1 MKVSYWLAAALL
13 LTGLSYGAVNSVS
26 AQEVPP
32 TVEVTAEATSEAT
45 PEAPVSVIPYTSPE
59 ALPAAVRL
67 EGLRPVYQQFN
78 RCSAAALTIQLSYFG
93 WHGTYDDTIRWL
105 NPDAED
111 VAVRLDEMAAFAA
124 EQGLKGVY
132 RIGGTLDLL
141 KALVAGG
148 FPVLV
153 ENVYYDGADAFRDW
167 MSHNRVVMGYD
178 DARGEIY
185 TFDSLL
191 GNGENNTGRPIP
203 YADVDSR
210 WRPFNRDFLVL
221 YRPEQEAEV
230 QGIMADYWD
239 AAHGAEVALQQS
251 QEELDGGASDSFTVF
266 NMGSAL
272 VELERYDEAADAFD
286 RARQVGLPWR
296 MLWYQ
301 YGPFEAYYA
310 VGRYDDMLT
319 MAREIIAATP
329 GVEESYYYAGLAY
342 QAQGDLERAR
352 SNFQVAL
359 IRNNR
364 FSLAQTAMAGVGG
377 T

>member
-1 MKVSYWLAAALL
+1 MKVPYWLAAAAFVV
-13 LTGLSYGAVNSVS
+13 GASSAVITVS

-32 TVEVTAEATSEAT
+32 TAEVTAEATPETT

-93 WHGTYDDTIRWL
+93 WQGTYDDTIRWL

-111 VAVRLDEMAAFAA
+111 VAVRLDEMVAFAA
-124 EQGLKGVY
+124 EFGLEGVY

-221 YRPEQEAEV
+221 YRPEQEAQV

-239 AAHGAEVALQQS
+239 EAHGAEIALQQS
-251 QEELDGGASDSFTVF
+251 QAELDGGASDSFTVF

-272 VELERYDEAADAFD
+272 VELERYEEAADAFD

-301 YGPFEAYYA
+301 YGPFEAYYE

-319 MAREIIAATP
+319 MAREIIADTP

-342 QAQGDLERAR
+342 QAQGDLERAQ

-364 FSLAQTAMAGVGG
+364 FSLAQTALASVSG